1 MGSCGYSVVI
11 STAFAVIPET
21 DSVLILGS
29 KALREKLGIDAMAPL
44 KGKAQGGD
52 RSSGDMPEDVGCRGG
67 ISLRRVAVTM
77 KSVQAAGKVA
87 AAMEPRDAFVEDVVA
102 RGPAMFM
109 EDGNGVIARQDIYT
123 DGKEVLDSPLGS
135 VVRCEN
141 GLYRVDYG
149 GMQVI
154 WVPPAERSLQVRLM
168 VCAHMQEDGHRGICA
183 TMHRLGAYCVWEG
196 MKFVQQCLHYV
207 DFRLGNVVTRPMV
220 EIFHGAEVGDVLHFD
235 YHLELGDSDDGYAY
249 VLVLVDNVNSFVSLQ
264 PAASC
269 TSEVAARSILEWV
282 SGLGT
287 PEVFVS
293 DGAPHFKNETL
304 KLVGAKLGASHRF
317 SGAYSLWSNGTVE
330 RMNLEVVRTF
340 RAVMSERG
348 RPLSK

>member
-1 MGSCGYSVVI
+1 MVI

-29 KALREKLGIDAMAPL
+29 KALREKLRIDVMASL

-77 KSVQAAGKVA
+77 KSVQAAGKVS

-109 EDGNGVIARQDIYT
+109 EDSNEVIARQDIYT
-123 DGKEVLDSPLGS
+123 NGKVVLDSPLGS
-135 VVRCEN
+135 VVRGEN

-154 WVPPAERSLQVRLM
+154 WVPRAERSLQVRFM
-168 VCAHMQEDGHRGICA
+168 MCAHMQEAGHRGICA

-196 MKFVQQCLHYV
+196 MKFVQQCRHYV
-207 DFRLGNVVTRPMV
+207 DFRVGNMVPRPLG
-220 EIFHGAEVGDVLHFD
+220 EIFHGTEVGDVLHFD
-235 YHLELGDSDDGYAY
+235 YLKLCDNDDGYAY
-249 VLVLVDNVNSFVSLQ
+249 VLVLVNNVSSFVSLQ

-304 KLVGAKLGASHRF
+304 KLVAAKKGARHRF
-317 SGAYSLWSNGTVE
+317 LGAYSSSSNGSVE

-348 RPLSK
+348 RPLSE